1 MSVIIYTNLFT
12 LKGKEC
18 SKNKY
23 IDMYFIWLLYIIK
36 YANLQQNDKCITLVD
51 NITYNYIKL
60 NPLFLLLIGRINNF
74 NIIEYE
80 QPDSIK
86 QGMLE
91 RFKINNILNLTNI
104 HSAYYLYIDIDV
116 LIVNNIRNIFKQ
128 NSINDTATLFLKPEE
143 HILGGNY
150 YGELASEDDKQ
161 QISIRCPTMPG
172 FTSGIF
178 GWTSNSTNITDF
190 FNFIIKTANESD
202 KELYTIDQPF
212 FNAAVFH
219 YMFKKIGI
227 FKFNILS
234 PNIVGHNI
242 FTTQAQSDTV
252 LLNFCG
258 IPGNDRFHW
267 DKILTQLC
275 LSLLE

>member
-1 MSVIIYTNLFT
+1 MDNIIIYTNLFT

-23 IDMYFIWLLYIIK
+23 IDMYYIWLLYIIK
-36 YANLQQNDKCITLVD
+36 YANLQENDICVTLVD
-51 NITYNYIKL
+51 NITYNYIKS
-60 NPLFLLLIGRINNF
+60 NNLFLLLIGKIKNF

-80 QPDSIK
+80 QPDNIK

-91 RFKINNILNLTNI
+91 RFKIYNILNI
-104 HSAYYLYIDIDV
+104 HSKYYIYLDIDV
-116 LIVNNIRNIFKQ
+116 IIIQNIRNIFSKSDI
-128 NSINDTATLFLKPEE
+128 NSNDKIPTLFIKPEE

-150 YGELASEDDKQ
+150 YGELASEDDKN
-161 QISIRCPTMPG
+161 QIINMCPNMPG

-178 GWTSNSTNITDF
+178 IWTSDSTNITDF
-190 FNFIIKTANESD
+190 FNFIIKTANESN

-212 FNAAVFH
+212 FNAAIFN
-219 YMFKKIGI
+219 YLFKKVGLIR
-227 FKFNILS
+227 FNIL
-234 PNIVGHNI
+234 NNVVGHNI
-242 FTTQAQSDTV
+242 FTIQANSDTI

-258 IPGNDRFHW
+258 IPGDDKFHW

-275 LSLLE
+275 ITAL

>member
-51 NITYNYIKL
+51 NSTYNHIKNSL
-60 NPLFLLLIGRINNF
+60 LFNFLKQKINNF
-74 NIIEYE
+74 NIIEYD

-91 RFKINNILNLTNI
+91 RFKINNILN
-104 HSAYYLYIDIDV
+104 SEYYIYLDIDV
-116 LIVNNIRNIFKQ
+116 LIINNIRNIFKQ
-128 NSINDTATLFLKPEE
+128 NPINDTPTLFLKPEE
-143 HILGGNY
+143 HILRGNY

-190 FNFIIKTANESD
+190 FNFIIKTANESNKD
-202 KELYTIDQPF
+202 LYTIDQPF

-234 PNIVGHNI
+234 HNIVGHNI

-258 IPGNDRFHW
+258 IPGDDKFHW

-275 LSLLE
+275 ITAL